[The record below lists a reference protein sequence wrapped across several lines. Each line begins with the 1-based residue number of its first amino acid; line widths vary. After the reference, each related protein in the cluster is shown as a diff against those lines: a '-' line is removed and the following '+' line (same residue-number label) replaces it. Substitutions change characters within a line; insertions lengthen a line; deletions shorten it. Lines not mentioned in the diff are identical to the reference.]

1 MWRNTTARNIT
12 VIRRFFAE
20 LWNGGSLSAADTLLA
35 PGHVHHVGDGDLTG
49 PESVKQ
55 FVAGL
60 RATFPDMRTTI
71 EDIIAAGD
79 KVVVRFTITGTYH
92 GQREGFEG
100 IAGPAV
106 GKQVSCTGI
115 DIFRLAGGK
124 IVERWGEL
132 DALGLQRQLSATS
145 TLG

>member
-1 MWRNTTARNIT
+1 
-12 VIRRFFAE
+12 V
-20 LWNGGSLSAADTLLA
+20 SLSAADTLLA
-35 PGHVHHVGDGDLTG
+35 PGHVHHVADGDLTG

-79 KVVVRFTITGTYH
+79 KVVVRFTIYGTYQ
-92 GQREGFEG
+92 GRREGTIE
-100 IAGPAV
+100 PAA
-106 GKQVSCTGI
+106 GKQVRCTGI

-132 DALGLQRQLSATS
+132 DSLGLQRQLGATS
-145 TLG
+145 NLG

>member
-1 MWRNTTARNIT
+1 MWRNTTARNVA

-49 PESVKQ
+49 TPEGVKQ

-60 RATFPDMRTTI
+60 RATFPDMRTTL
-71 EDIIAAGD
+71 EDLIAAGD
-79 KVVVRFTITGTYH
+79 KVVVRVTISGTYQ
-92 GQREGFEG
+92 GQGEGVER
-100 IAGPAV
+100 PAA
-106 GKQVSCTGI
+106 GKQVRCTGI

-132 DALGLQRQLSATS
+132 DALGFQQQLGATS
-145 TLG
+145 NPG

>member
-1 MWRNTTARNIT
+1 MWRNTTARNVA
-12 VIRRFFAE
+12 VIRRFFTE

-35 PGHVHHVGDGDLTG
+35 PGHVHHVGDDDLTG

-55 FVAGL
+55 YVAGL

-79 KVVVRFTITGTYH
+79 KVVVRFTISGTYQ
-92 GQREGFEG
+92 GQRERLEE
-100 IAGPAV
+100 PAA

-132 DALGLQRQLSATS
+132 DALGLQQQLGAPSNPE
-145 TLG
+145 

>member
-1 MWRNTTARNIT
+1 MWRNTTARNV
-12 VIRRFFAE
+12 VIIQRFFAE

-35 PGHVHHVGDGDLTG
+35 PDHVHHVADGDLTG
-49 PESVKQ
+49 PEGVKQ

-71 EDIIAAGD
+71 EDVIAAGD
-79 KVVVRFTITGTYH
+79 KVVVRFTIYGTYQ
-92 GQREGFEG
+92 GQSEGMS
-100 IAGPAV
+100 GPPA
-106 GKQVSCTGI
+106 GKQVHSTGI

-132 DALGLQRQLSATS
+132 DALGLQRQLDWASD
-145 TLG
+145 LG